1 MHNHERIP
9 GAEAIWR
16 QLPQGWQGCWLYF
29 DTILNI
35 QVRRVSDFW
44 ETPRY
49 DGVLLICDDSNTF
62 HIRLTMKNIT
72 GNLPLNRKLSGLDI
86 EDASYTRGYE
96 TTVRY
101 RIVDIEDPDVSI
113 FCQDLFAELVS
124 PLEPP
129 KQT

>member
-1 MHNHERIP
+1 MTGKGYIP

-49 DGVLLICDDSNTF
+49 DGVLLICDDSKTF

-72 GNLPLNRKLSGLDI
+72 ENLPLNRKLSGLDI

-96 TTVRY
+96 PTVRY
-101 RIVDIEDPDVSI
+101 RITDFEDPSFTI
-113 FCQDLFAELVS
+113 FCKDLLVELV
-124 PLEPP
+124 PPPEPSQQP
-129 KQT
+129 